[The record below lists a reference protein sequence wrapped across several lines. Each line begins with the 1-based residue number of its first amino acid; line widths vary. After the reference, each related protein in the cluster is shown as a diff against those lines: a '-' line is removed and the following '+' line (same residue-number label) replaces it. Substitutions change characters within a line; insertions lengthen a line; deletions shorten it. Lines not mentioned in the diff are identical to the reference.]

1 MPGRPEFLKITYAV
15 GLSAFLGYRTWK
27 VVVGTRNSSC
37 PHSVPSP
44 VSISSLSQM
53 SSSERTGCVI
63 IKKEIAWN
71 VFINITKKKEKEKKE
86 GGGGGGEKEKKKKK
100 KKLR

>member
-1 MPGRPEFLKITYAV
+1 MSLAQREAFHQ
-15 GLSAFLGYRTWK
+15 GL

-71 VFINITKKKEKEKKE
+71 VFINIAKERERAE
-86 GGGGGGEKEKKKKK
+86 HDGGGGLNNSNQKCIN
-100 KKLR
+100 